1 MCVSLCALYYPMH
14 QIRHISSPYIDFY
27 ILQHLLLICKTDK
40 VLQVISTCTCQLVEC
55 IIVCITLLNQNMPLD
70 ASLNRKIFPFYLY
83 SCANET
89 VTEKMQAQQCGRPL
103 TRQFVVHMQYAIIAS
118 HFVQNDEAPNN
129 YVCTVSY
136 LLNSVHAVSYI
147 YIYLLASYLSIKTSN
162 AEQLNCPLSVF
173 IR

>member
-1 MCVSLCALYYPMH
+1 
-14 QIRHISSPYIDFY
+14 
-27 ILQHLLLICKTDK
+27 
-40 VLQVISTCTCQLVEC
+40 
-55 IIVCITLLNQNMPLD
+55 
-70 ASLNRKIFPFYLY
+70 
-83 SCANET
+83 
-89 VTEKMQAQQCGRPL
+89 
-103 TRQFVVHMQYAIIAS
+103 MQYAIIAS

-147 YIYLLASYLSIKTSN
+147 YIYIYILASHLSIKTSN

>member
-1 MCVSLCALYYPMH
+1 M
-14 QIRHISSPYIDFY
+14 F
-27 ILQHLLLICKTDK
+27 
-40 VLQVISTCTCQLVEC
+40 
-55 IIVCITLLNQNMPLD
+55 
-70 ASLNRKIFPFYLY
+70 
-83 SCANET
+83 
-89 VTEKMQAQQCGRPL
+89 
-103 TRQFVVHMQYAIIAS
+103 HMQYAIIAS

-147 YIYLLASYLSIKTSN
+147 YGIYLLASHLSIKTSN